1 MSCRWCGKPYEQHL
15 VSRPLDAPAP
25 RMPCGGLRAFYWPED
40 AKVIEPSGKA
50 YRTDDEVDDGDE
62 DA

>member
-1 MSCRWCGKPYEQHL
+1 
-15 VSRPLDAPAP
+15 
-25 RMPCGGLRAFYWPED
+25 MPCGGLRAFYWPED